1 MNMDQSLVAG
11 RQWWLSVVI
20 VLTLLALSILPP
32 ELEGN
37 RTAGATYQAV
47 ATPAASPVAAGC
59 GNDASSPTE
68 IAEVFVAAA
77 AAMNLERAALCF
89 APHSQPASW
98 GDVFLGGGSDAW
110 DDLSGCQGRPYTV
123 LESRIRPRR
132 SAIIFTFD
140 RACVIASLD
149 PWQRDLYDDAETLPV
164 TTVVVQTGYDENRW
178 YVLDAFAL
186 VPD

>member
-1 MNMDQSLVAG
+1 M
-11 RQWWLSVVI
+11 RQWWLSLAI
-20 VLTLLALSILPP
+20 VLTMLALAVLPP
-32 ELEGN
+32 ELEG
-37 RTAGATYQAV
+37 RRAVGAAYQAV
-47 ATPAASPVAAGC
+47 ATPAATLAASPVAAGC
-59 GNDASSPTE
+59 GNNASSPTE

-89 APHSQPASW
+89 APDSQPASW
-98 GDVFLGGGSDAW
+98 GDVFLGGGSNAW
-110 DDLSGCQGRPYTV
+110 DDLSACQGRPYTV
-123 LESRIRPRR
+123 LESKIRPRR

-140 RACVIASLD
+140 QACVIASLD